1 MPSNPYQAQV
11 KNMKLV
17 IQQVVKDNSALVLF
31 KVRLKTLARKLGFDS
46 VRMENMQI
54 VASEMLS
61 NQIKYSG
68 KTGMV
73 QLWCNAPAGDTRN
86 KNAPPVTLDIF
97 AMDYGPGIADIE
109 QALQDGYTTSRTMGK
124 GLGSIKRLAD
134 EYDVYSRTLEKEKSS
149 KSWHGVAIWAR
160 FYLHPEERPTHY
172 QLGTFERA
180 WHDNVVNGDDIQL
193 QTGKNQLACL
203 HLDATGHG
211 QAARDIIARVQPVR
225 SDVFK
230 LSACKMLD
238 WVAKS
243 LTGTKGAAGV
253 ALKYNVN
260 SGRCEYSAV
269 GDMRLCYLDY
279 QEMTLPEVA
288 SGILGNVSRNHD
300 SQYIHLANNS
310 ILISASDG
318 IRRNW
323 TMETFQGLWVRHAQ
337 IIAFVLGNRKGRSSD
352 DQFLLVIKKI

>member
-1 MPSNPYQAQV
+1 
-11 KNMKLV
+11 MKLV

-73 QLWCNAPAGDTRN
+73 QLWCNAPAENTRN

-97 AMDYGPGIADIE
+97 AMDYGPGIADID
-109 QALQDGYTTSRTMGK
+109 QAFEDGYTTSRTMGK
-124 GLGSIKRLAD
+124 GLGSVKRLAD
-134 EYDVYSRTLEKEKSS
+134 EYDVYSLTEDKEKNS

-160 FYLHPEERPTHY
+160 FYLHAEECPGHY
-172 QLGTFERA
+172 QLGVFERA
-180 WHDNVVNGDDIQL
+180 WHDSTVNGDNIYIL
-193 QTGKNQLACL
+193 LSKNQLSCL

-211 QAARDIIARVQPVR
+211 QAARDIVDRLQLARA
-225 SDVFK
+225 DIYK
-230 LSACKMLD
+230 LSACNMLD
-238 WVAKS
+238 WVAKK

-253 ALKYNVN
+253 ALKYNLS

-269 GDMRLCYLDY
+269 GDMRLCYLDS
-279 QEMTLPEVA
+279 QGMTLPEVS
-288 SGILGNVSRNHD
+288 SGILGDVSRNHD
-300 SQYIHLANNS
+300 SRHIQLVKNS

-323 TMETFQGLWVRHAQ
+323 TMETFQGLWTKHAQ
-337 IIAFVLGNRKGRSSD
+337 LIAFVLGNRKGRSSD
-352 DQFLLVIKKI
+352 DQSLIILKKL

>member
-1 MPSNPYQAQV
+1 
-11 KNMKLV
+11 MKLV

-73 QLWCNAPAGDTRN
+73 QLWCHTPAEETRN
-86 KNAPPVTLDIF
+86 INLLPVTLDIF
-97 AMDYGPGIADIE
+97 AMDYGPGIADID
-109 QALQDGYTTSRTMGK
+109 QAFQDGYTTSRTMGK
-124 GLGSIKRLAD
+124 GLGSVKRLAD
-134 EYDVYSRTLEKEKSS
+134 EYDVYSQAKSNEKNS

-160 FYLHPEERPTHY
+160 FYLDADECPLHY
-172 QLGTFERA
+172 QLGTFKRA
-180 WHDNVVNGDDIQL
+180 WHDSAINGDDIQL
-193 QTGKNQLACL
+193 QLSKNQLACL

-211 QAARDIIARVQPVR
+211 QAARDIITRLLPVR

-230 LSACKMLD
+230 LSACNMLD
-238 WVAKS
+238 WVAKKLS
-243 LTGTKGAAGV
+243 GTKGAAGV
-253 ALKYNVN
+253 ALKYNVR

-269 GDMRLCYLDY
+269 GDMRLCYLDS
-279 QEMTLPEVA
+279 QGMTLPEVS
-288 SGILGNVSRNHD
+288 SGILGDVSRNHD
-300 SQYIHLANNS
+300 SQHIQLVKDS
-310 ILISASDG
+310 VLISASDG

-323 TMETFQGLWVRHAQ
+323 TMETFHGLWTKHAQ
-337 IIAFVLGNRKGRSSD
+337 LIAFVLGNRKGRSSD
-352 DQFLLVIKKI
+352 DQSLVILKKL